1 MASER
6 SRRDQ
11 DLRIGPQLSIPASEL
26 EMETSRSGG
35 PGGQNV
41 NKVETKVTLR
51 FRPAASRVL
60 SAEQKERLVRS
71 LQGRLNNAGELVVHA
86 SRFRSQARNLEDAHE
101 RLAELIRAALAPKRT
116 RRPSRPTRASRE
128 RRLGAKRRKGQRK
141 QQRRSGDGDAE

>member
-11 DLRIGPQLSIPASEL
+11 HLRIGPQLSIPSGEL
-26 EMETSRSGG
+26 EVETSRSGG

-51 FRPAASRVL
+51 FRPDTSRVL
-60 SAEQKERLVRS
+60 SPVQKERLIRG
-71 LQGRLNNAGELVVHA
+71 LHGRLNNAGELVVHA
-86 SRFRSQARNLEDAHE
+86 SRFRSQARNLEDACE
-101 RLAELIRAALAPKRT
+101 RLAEQVRAALAPKRT

-128 RRLGAKRRKGQRK
+128 RRLGAKRRQGQQKRL
-141 QQRRSGDGDAE
+141 RGSGSGDEE